1 MLVVEFRGET
11 VTLGV
16 EPGTGRVLS
25 AAYRDEGPEGA
36 PGNRVETF
44 ADFRDV
50 SGVALPFKSASTFN
64 GEASSTSTVESIILN
79 APIDAK
85 QFERT
90 KTP

>member
-1 MLVVEFRGET
+1 M
-11 VTLGV
+11 TLGI

-25 AAYRDEGPEGA
+25 AAYRDEGPQGA
-36 PGNRVETF
+36 PGDRVETF
-44 ADFRDV
+44 TDFRDV
-50 SGVALPFKSASTFN
+50 SGVSLPFKSSSTFN
-64 GEASSTSTVESIILN
+64 GEPSSSSSVESITLN